1 LLNYPDAA
9 GAAGTRLTPEI
20 AAAMPTISNGGRRY
34 TFRIRPGFRFS
45 PPSNEPVTAE
55 TFQHSFER
63 ELSPKNGNPGGPE
76 LASDIRGA
84 SAYMAGKSP
93 HISGIRAHGDTL
105 SITLVKPAGDFLTRI
120 SMSAFCPVPLSVP
133 VHSKQYLTV
142 PPPAAG
148 PYYVSSVQGDRTVL
162 LPNPNYSG
170 GRPRK
175 ASRIVLTDDI
185 PTDKAVAL
193 ANGGAV
199 DLLPWDF
206 DDTSSLLMPGGVLDR
221 REGAASAAAHAGKQR
236 FFLYNGPLLDY
247 VVLNA
252 ERPLFRNPRLR
263 RAVSYALDRRALA
276 RSFFDAP
283 DDQMVPPAVPGFVPG
298 RSYQLNGPDLQA
310 ARRLTSRRHYR
321 AWLYFCDPGERPVA
335 SIVRSDLRRI
345 GISVKFDQAG
355 GCPSSGRYDARS
367 LRADLIL
374 VDQFR
379 EDERDPQPFLDH
391 VLARNGSFGSA
402 LGRGL
407 WTSSSFRRELDHAR
421 PLRGDAR
428 TVAYQRIV
436 AQLMHAAP
444 FAVYGSWIWS
454 EYFSPK
460 VGCKVFQGEYGVVDL
475 GALCKHG

>member
-1 LLNYPDAA
+1 
-9 GAAGTRLTPEI
+9 
-20 AAAMPTISNGGRRY
+20 
-34 TFRIRPGFRFS
+34 
-45 PPSNEPVTAE
+45 
-55 TFQHSFER
+55 
-63 ELSPKNGNPGGPE
+63 
-76 LASDIRGA
+76 
-84 SAYMAGKSP
+84 
-93 HISGIRAHGDTL
+93 
-105 SITLVKPAGDFLTRI
+105 
-120 SMSAFCPVPLSVP
+120 
-133 VHSKQYLTV
+133 
-142 PPPAAG
+142 
-148 PYYVSSVQGDRTVL
+148 VSSVQGDRTVL
-162 LPNPNYSG
+162 LPNPNYTG

-175 ASRIVLTDDI
+175 AARIVLTDDI

-206 DDTSSLLMPGGVLDR
+206 DSTSSLLMPGDVLDH
-221 REGAASAAAHAGKQR
+221 REGAASAAARAGRQR
-236 FFLYNGPLLDY
+236 FFLYDGPLLDY

-263 RAVSYALDRRALA
+263 RAVSYALDRPALA
-276 RSFFDAP
+276 RSFGDAP
-283 DDQMVPPAVPGFVPG
+283 DDQIVPAAVPGFAPG
-298 RSYQLNGPDLQA
+298 HSYPVNGPDLQA
-310 ARRLTSRRHYR
+310 ARRLTGGRHYR
-321 AWLYFCDPGERPVA
+321 ARLYFCDPGERPVA
-335 SIVRSDLRRI
+335 SIMRADLRRI
-345 GISVKFDQAG
+345 GISVTLDQAG
-355 GCPSSGRYDARS
+355 GCPSAGGYDARS

-391 VLARNGSFGSA
+391 VLARDGSFGSA

-407 WTSSSFRRELDHAR
+407 WTSSGFRRELDRAR
-421 PLRGDAR
+421 PLRGHAR

-436 AQLMHAAP
+436 GQLMHAAP